1 VSRPLIFGH
10 RGASAHV
17 RANTVEAYA
26 LAVAA
31 GADGVELDVRRS
43 RDGALVIH
51 HDDRVA
57 PDEPPLVEFD
67 LRQIKAT
74 TPWVP
79 TLDEAWDAIG
89 PSALLNIEIKNDPRE
104 ADHDSSHSVAQP
116 VADWIE
122 NHETDARILVSS
134 FNWGTLD
141 VVKRLAPEV
150 PTGML
155 ARGALDPF
163 SVIARAGSA
172 GHISV
177 NLSLTR
183 TLPDAERIV
192 DAAGD
197 LAVLVWTVNDPDDAL
212 ALAAAGVGGIF
223 TDDPAL
229 MVETFS
235 GRS

>member
-1 VSRPLIFGH
+1 M
-10 RGASAHV
+10 

-43 RDGALVIH
+43 RDGALIIH

-57 PDEPPLVEFD
+57 PDQPPLVDLD

-79 TLDEAWDAIG
+79 TLDDAWNAIG

-104 ADHDSSHSVAQP
+104 ADHDSSHSVAKA
-116 VADWIE
+116 VVDWIE
-122 NHETDARILVSS
+122 SHETDARIVVSS
-134 FNWGTLD
+134 FNWGALD
-141 VVKRLAPEV
+141 VVRRLAPEV

-155 ARGALDPF
+155 ASGALDPY
-163 SVIARAGSA
+163 SVIRRARSA

-177 NLSLTR
+177 NLSLSQ
-183 TLPDAERIV
+183 TLPDVERIV

-212 ALAAAGVGGIF
+212 ALAGAGVGGIF

-229 MVETFS
+229 MVDAFS
-235 GRS
+235 GRP

>member
-1 VSRPLIFGH
+1 
-10 RGASAHV
+10 V

-43 RDGALVIH
+43 RDGALIIH

-57 PDEPPLVEFD
+57 PDQPPLVDLD

-79 TLDEAWDAIG
+79 TLDDAWNAIG

-104 ADHDSSHSVAQP
+104 ADHDSSHSVAKA
-116 VADWIE
+116 VVDWIE
-122 NHETDARILVSS
+122 SHETDARIVVSS
-134 FNWGTLD
+134 FNWGALD
-141 VVKRLAPEV
+141 VVRRLAPEV

-155 ARGALDPF
+155 ASGALDPY
-163 SVIARAGSA
+163 SVIRRARSA

-177 NLSLTR
+177 NLSLSQ
-183 TLPDAERIV
+183 TLPDVERIV

-212 ALAAAGVGGIF
+212 ALAGAGVGGIF

-229 MVETFS
+229 MVDAFS
-235 GRS
+235 GRP